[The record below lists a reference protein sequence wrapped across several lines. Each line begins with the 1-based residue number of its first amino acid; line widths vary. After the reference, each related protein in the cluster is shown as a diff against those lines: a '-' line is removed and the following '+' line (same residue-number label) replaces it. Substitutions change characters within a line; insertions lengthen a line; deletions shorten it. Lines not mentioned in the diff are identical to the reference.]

1 MLLSRITSLTSL
13 LTLFLCGFPL
23 LTLAQQSTSEV
34 LGLPG
39 RTPALARNAPLF
51 LQAKPSTP
59 PNPGLPG
66 RRQPASPRGPCFPGK
81 KPLTALLPATNL
93 GLTVAAYPT
102 FFFYVPETAATAVE
116 FVLLDEENGNKLY
129 ETMFT
134 ITGKPGIFSLS
145 LPTNKTL
152 PPLEI
157 GKNYHWYFSVVCDPE
172 DRAGDVYVDGWVQR
186 VEPSSVLV
194 GELDKASPGEQVAL
208 YQKHQLW
215 HETLTTLEK
224 RRRLSPNDAVLA
236 AQWANLLRAAGLSE
250 IAQEPLVKLSP

>member
-1 MLLSRITSLTSL
+1 MLPIQTTSLTSL
-13 LTLFLCGFPL
+13 LTLFLCGFPG

-39 RTPALARNAPLF
+39 RTPALARNAPLD

-145 LPTNKTL
+145 LPASKTL
-152 PPLEI
+152 PPLKI
-157 GKNYHWYFSVVCDPE
+157 GKNYHWYFSVICDPE

-186 VEPSSVLV
+186 VEPSPALMR
-194 GELDKASPGEQVAL
+194 ELDKASPGKQVAL
-208 YQKHQLW
+208 YQKYDLW
-215 HETLTTLEK
+215 HETLTTLAQQ
-224 RRRLSPNDAVLA
+224 RRLSPNDSVLVA
-236 AQWANLLRAAGLSE
+236 KWTNLLRAVGLEE
-250 IAQEPLVKLSP
+250 IAQEQLS

>member
-1 MLLSRITSLTSL
+1 
-13 LTLFLCGFPL
+13 
-23 LTLAQQSTSEV
+23 
-34 LGLPG
+34 
-39 RTPALARNAPLF
+39 
-51 LQAKPSTP
+51 
-59 PNPGLPG
+59 
-66 RRQPASPRGPCFPGK
+66 
-81 KPLTALLPATNL
+81 
-93 GLTVAAYPT
+93 VAAYPT
-102 FFFYVPETAATAVE
+102 FFFYIPETSATTVE
-116 FVLLDEENGNKLY
+116 FVLLDEANGNKLY

-134 ITGKPGIFSLS
+134 LTGKPGIFSLS

-224 RRRLSPNDAVLA
+224 RRRLSPNDSVLA
-236 AQWANLLRAAGLSE
+236 REWANLLRAAGLSE